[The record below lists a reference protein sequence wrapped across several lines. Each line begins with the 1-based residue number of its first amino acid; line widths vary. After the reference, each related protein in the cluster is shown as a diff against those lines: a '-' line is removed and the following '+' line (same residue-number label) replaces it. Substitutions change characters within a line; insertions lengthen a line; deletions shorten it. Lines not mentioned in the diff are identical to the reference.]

1 MAKQSSKASVL
12 PLLIAVASIVISVVI
27 YFFTRTSADAF
38 LLHLLG
44 YVLTPLVVALCMGWD
59 SIAQRLGV
67 GESPWYEKNPTYS
80 LILRI
85 LTAISFVPAIF
96 HIFVM
101 IVPDLT
107 IILGR
112 VLVFAHE
119 TERRRSASMRS
130 AEISCRK

>member
-12 PLLIAVASIVISVVI
+12 PLLIAIAAFVISIVI
-27 YFFTRTSADAF
+27 YFATRTSADAF

-85 LTAISFVPAIF
+85 LTAISFLPSF
-96 HIFVM
+96 PHIFAM
-101 IVPDLT
+101 
-107 IILGR
+107 
-112 VLVFAHE
+112 
-119 TERRRSASMRS
+119 ASDI
-130 AEISCRK
+130 AEKIAGQS